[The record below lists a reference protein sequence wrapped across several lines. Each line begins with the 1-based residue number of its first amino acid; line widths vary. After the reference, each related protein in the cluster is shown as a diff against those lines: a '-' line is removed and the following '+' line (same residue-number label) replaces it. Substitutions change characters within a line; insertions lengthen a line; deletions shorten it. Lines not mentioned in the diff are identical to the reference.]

1 VAGARRDRRPGDRDR
16 PRHSAELPR
25 EQALV
30 VPQLRTAALA
40 LVAVAALAPAAH
52 AAKPAPTTY
61 GFTVT
66 APTTPLTT
74 TPAATPGAA
83 RLTGT
88 EAEKILLG
96 FPKVAH
102 WLTRYPKHP
111 SLDASFSKGTW
122 TVNVFSGRA
131 GEIATGTVDDATGAV
146 LTAYT
151 GPQVAWGMARG
162 GPGAFGG
169 RKINSYPVWL
179 GFCAAFLI
187 GLVDWR
193 RLLSL
198 RNLDL
203 VMMLSFSVSLWYF
216 NRGDIFTAMPLAYPG
231 MAWLLLRCVWIGR
244 HDRAPRGTT
253 VWPVWL
259 LIGATVFLAGFRIG
273 LNVRDS
279 NVIDV
284 GLSGVIGAQR
294 IASFQNPYGNFP
306 IEDDRPACGPADAN
320 GEIRNR
326 IQTNGRCE
334 AADAQGDTYGPVSYE
349 AYLPGYLAFGWS
361 GKWDTLPAAHAT
373 SILWDLV
380 CLAGLF
386 LVGWRFGGAQLAAT
400 LSFAWVAWPFS
411 QYASSSNTNDMIQPA
426 ILVFGFYFLGRPVL
440 RGAFGAWGALVKF
453 APLLV
458 LPLWSGYPD
467 SHDRHSRLRF
477 LAGALVASA
486 AAFVVLLFD
495 SSPLH
500 GAAVFYHH
508 TFGYQFG
515 RASPFS
521 LWDWRQYHAKG
532 LPDLHW
538 IQRVLEVALVAGAA
552 ALYRWPRRRSPLQ
565 MAAFTGALLVGF
577 EMALTHWSYLYLP
590 WFFPFVAFAVLAAPL
605 VSDTANVL
613 PAAMESSTVS
623 DTALDVA
630 DAVSDT

>member
-1 VAGARRDRRPGDRDR
+1 MRSGSRRERTGPGPPVPTATRPDGPAER
-16 PRHSAELPR
+16 SAFTRLGR
-25 EQALV
+25 FR
-30 VPQLRTAALA
+30 LRAALA

-52 AAKPAPTTY
+52 AAKPAPPTY

-74 TPAATPGAA
+74 TPAAAAEAA

-88 EAEKILLG
+88 EAEKIFVR
-96 FPKVAH
+96 FPKVAD
-102 WLTRYPKHP
+102 WLSRYPKHP

-231 MAWLLLRCVWIGR
+231 MAWLLVRCLWIGR
-244 HDRAPRGTT
+244 RDRAPRGTT
-253 VWPVWL
+253 VWPVWV

-306 IEDDRPACGPADAN
+306 IEGDRPACGPADAN
-320 GEIRNR
+320 GEIRDR

-373 SILWDLV
+373 SILWDLL
-380 CLAGLF
+380 CIAGLF
-386 LVGWRFGGAQLAAT
+386 LVGWRFGGARLAAT
-400 LSFAWVAWPFS
+400 LAFAWTAWPFS

-426 ILVFGFYFLGRPVL
+426 ILVFGFYFLGRPAL

-467 SHDRHSRLRF
+467 SRDRQLTAALRHRCSRRLGRGVRRSAVR
-477 LAGALVASA
+477 LVPAARSGGVLPPHVRLPVRACLAVLALGLAAVPREGASRPPLDPAGA
-486 AAFVVLLFD
+486 
-495 SSPLH
+495 PG
-500 GAAVFYHH
+500 GAR
-508 TFGYQFG
+508 GGSG
-515 RASPFS
+515 RRST
-521 LWDWRQYHAKG
+521 
-532 LPDLHW
+532 
-538 IQRVLEVALVAGAA
+538 AGRGIARRS
-552 ALYRWPRRRSPLQ
+552 RWPRSRVR
-565 MAAFTGALLVGF
+565 F
-577 EMALTHWSYLYLP
+577 
-590 WFFPFVAFAVLAAPL
+590 
-605 VSDTANVL
+605 
-613 PAAMESSTVS
+613 SSAS
-623 DTALDVA
+623 RWC
-630 DAVSDT
+630 